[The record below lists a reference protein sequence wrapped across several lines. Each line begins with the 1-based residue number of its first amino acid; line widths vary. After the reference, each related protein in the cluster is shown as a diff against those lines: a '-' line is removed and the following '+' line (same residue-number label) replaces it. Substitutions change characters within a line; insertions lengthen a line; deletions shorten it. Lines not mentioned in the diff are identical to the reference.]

1 MKSLN
6 YKGSILRKLIRIILS
21 ITILVTLIGYI
32 IFVSWYFNSQENRN
46 ISLSKTI
53 SQVISQDLA
62 KLIWLNDVSVATD
75 ITSKLKSFPS
85 VLSVILYKKN
95 GEPIYQY
102 SKTGKNLKIPPLN
115 KIKSKNFEKT
125 ENMVKIYNKVKYKG
139 NDLGYIYIAIKTK
152 TLKEILQDDMPFFVF
167 SFLLFVILSF
177 LLAKYYASEFTKPV
191 LKLVKFLENIKVDTI
206 GKKIE
211 IDEYNEFG
219 KLYHEVNSMLEDI
232 GNFIKNQQ
240 IASVAFEI
248 HTPMM
253 VTNSRKRVL
262 KINKS
267 YSKVTGYLPKDVT
280 GHLPPFFK
288 HLRKNKILCK
298 EIKNSLD
305 NNNFWIG
312 EVENIKKNGEKFIEN
327 LSIQKVLNEKKEITH
342 YVISFVDIT
351 AQKNAEEKVKFLME
365 YDPLTGFANKELFL
379 SNLQYMID
387 HKKDNE
393 WHILFCFNIKEF
405 KLISDVYGYEIGDLL
420 LKDIADRLRQ
430 KFKDSNFMAKIG
442 IDEFVICYF
451 LNEGKYDIFK
461 ESRLIAEYLY
471 TVLSKPFKIKNK
483 ILHID
488 IRIGINIS
496 NFQDTNADKILK
508 QVDSALQ
515 TAKRKDKKIAF
526 FDERIEKELQKHLDI
541 FVELQSAIKKN
552 QFKLYYQLQ
561 YKDNG
566 DIYGAEA
573 LIRCFYPGKGVISP
587 VEFIPI
593 AEKTDLILKIGN
605 WVLEESLRQLEIW
618 QNNDK
623 TSHLVLSVNVS
634 AKQLEQ
640 EDFIDFIKI
649 LLKKYQIDTRYF
661 KIELLE
667 SILIEN
673 FDEMAEKMRELQ
685 KLGIKLSIDDFG
697 TGFSSLQYLKNLP
710 VNQLKID
717 QSFIIDML
725 NSKKDRA
732 IVKSI
737 FSLGEAFGYEVVA
750 EGVETEKHYKVLK
763 DMGCKYYQGYF
774 FAKPKDIS
782 KINKILEK
790 L

>member
-167 SFLLFVILSF
+167 SFLLLVILSF

-191 LKLVKFLENIKVDTI
+191 LKLVKFLENIKVDSI

-248 HTPMM
+248 HIPMM

-267 YSKVTGYLPKDVT
+267 YSKVTGYLPKDVI

-288 HLRKNKILCK
+288 YLRKNKILCK

-393 WHILFCFNIKEF
+393 WHILFCLDIKEF

-508 QVDSALQ
+508 QADSALQ

-623 TSHLVLSVNVS
+623 TSHFVLSVNVS

-725 NSKKDRA
+725 NSKKNRA